1 MSHNAVPAPGHGQR
15 LPRLGAVRVEPAHLA
30 SRRPLQP
37 TFDDLGTPLPEVTFV
52 VVDLE
57 TTGGSPSAAGITEI
71 GAVKVR
77 GGEIL
82 GEFQT
87 LVQPGEPVPPFIAV
101 LTGITDS
108 MLVDAPPL
116 AAALPAFLEFMSG
129 AVIVAHNAPYDVG
142 FLKGACAKLG
152 RHWPDPTVVDTARL
166 ARAVLL
172 RDEVRNCKLGTL
184 AAHFRAGTTP
194 NHRAL
199 SDARATVDVL
209 HGLIERVGTLGVHSL
224 EELATYTSRVSP
236 AQRRKRH
243 LAEPL
248 PDSPGVYVFRDTQGR
263 ALYVGKSQRIR
274 SRVRT
279 YFTASETRTRMAEMV
294 GLADRVDAVP
304 CATPLEAEV
313 RELRLIAELA
323 PRYNRRSRHPERAV
337 WVKLTAEA
345 FPRLS
350 VVRQVRDDVG
360 EGAAYL
366 GPFGGRRAAL
376 EAVEALQAA
385 IPLRTCTARI
395 AARRPLTLSS
405 ACVLAEMGRC
415 SAPCVGAV
423 DVEGYAPVADAAR
436 RALLDDVREVEG
448 VLIERLRSLAAD
460 LRYEEAATWRD
471 RLETFARGAARAQ
484 EHASLAAL
492 PQLVAARPTP
502 DRGWEVHVVR
512 HGRLAGAVTVAAGV
526 DPRPAVDALL
536 LSSETVE
543 APASPLPAALPEETT
558 RVLRWLESD
567 GVRLVPGPVPVAWAL
582 PAYGAGGLLAR
593 LGSSRTPVVALP
605 AGERSLRPAG

>member
-1 MSHNAVPAPGHGQR
+1 VSPSAVPAPGRGLGVAPAHR
-15 LPRLGAVRVEPAHLA
+15 LRVEPDRIAE
-30 SRRPLQP
+30 RRPLQP

-52 VVDLE
+52 IVDLE
-57 TTGGSPSAAGITEI
+57 TTGGSPSDAGITEI

-77 GGEIL
+77 GGEVL

-87 LVQPGEPVPPFIAV
+87 LVQPGEAVPPFIAV

-116 AAALPAFLEFMSG
+116 AVALPAFLEFLAGS
-129 AVIVAHNAPYDVG
+129 VVVAHNAPYDVG

-152 RHWPDPTVVDTARL
+152 RRWPETTVVDTARL

-184 AAHFRAGTTP
+184 AAHFRSGTQP

-209 HGLIERVGTLGVHSL
+209 HGLIERVGSLGVHSL

-248 PDSPGVYVFRDTQGR
+248 PDSPGVYVFRDSQGR

-294 GLADRVDAVP
+294 GLAERVDAVP

-323 PRYNRRSRHPERAV
+323 PRYNRRSRNPERAV
-337 WVKLTAEA
+337 WVKLTAEP

-350 VVRQVRDDVG
+350 VVRQVRDDVAD
-360 EGAAYL
+360 GAAYL

-376 EAVEALQAA
+376 EAVEAMQAA
-385 IPLRTCTARI
+385 VPLRTCTARI
-395 AARRPLTLSS
+395 AARAASMS

-415 SAPCVGAV
+415 PAPCVGAV
-423 DVEGYAPVADAAR
+423 DVEGYRPVADAAR
-436 RALLDDVREVEG
+436 RALLDDVREVEAA
-448 VLIERLRSLAAD
+448 LLERLRSLASD

-492 PQLVAARPTP
+492 PELVAARPTP
-502 DRGWEVHVVR
+502 ERGWEVHVVR
-512 HGRLAGAVTVAAGV
+512 HGRLAGAVTVAPGV

-536 LSSETVE
+536 LSAEAVA

-567 GVRLVPGPVPVAWAL
+567 GVRLVPSATPVAWSL
-582 PAYGAGGLLAR
+582 PAHGAGGLLAR
-593 LGSSRTPVVALP
+593 LSGPRSPAVVLP
-605 AGERSLRPAG
+605 AVERSLRPAG

>member
-1 MSHNAVPAPGHGQR
+1 VSPTVPPALRRPSDR
-15 LPRLGAVRVEPAHLA
+15 SLRVEPDHLA
-30 SRRPLQP
+30 RRRPDQP
-37 TFDDLGTPLPEVTFV
+37 TFDDLGTPLPDVTFV

-57 TTGGSPSAAGITEI
+57 TTGGSPSEAGITEI

-87 LVQPGEPVPPFIAV
+87 LVQPGSPVPPFIAA
-101 LTGITDS
+101 LTGITDA
-108 MLVDAPPL
+108 MLADAPSL
-116 AAALPAFLEFMSG
+116 AAAVPAFLEFATG
-129 AVIVAHNAPYDVG
+129 AVLVAHNAPYDIS
-142 FLKGACAKLG
+142 FLKGACARLG
-152 RHWPDPTVVDTARL
+152 RAWPEHTVVDTARL

-172 RDEVRNCKLGTL
+172 RDEVRDCKLGTL
-184 AAHFRAGTTP
+184 APHFGATTP

-209 HGLIERVGTLGVHSL
+209 HGLIARVGSLGVHSL
-224 EELATYTSRVSP
+224 EELATYTSRVTP

-243 LAEPL
+243 LAEGL
-248 PDSPGVYVFRDTQGR
+248 PDVPGVYVFRDDQGR

-294 GLADRVDAVP
+294 GLAARVDAIP
-304 CATPLEAEV
+304 CASPLEAEV

-323 PRYNRRSRHPERAV
+323 PRYNRRSRNPDRAV
-337 WVKLTAEA
+337 WVKLTVEA

-360 EGAAYL
+360 AGAAYL
-366 GPFGGRRAAL
+366 GPFGSRRSAL

-385 IPLRTCTARI
+385 IGLRTCTGRI
-395 AARRPLTLSS
+395 SPRRTSA

-415 SAPCVGAV
+415 PAPCTGAV
-423 DVEGYAPVADAAR
+423 DVEGYAPLVVAAR
-436 RALLDDVREVEG
+436 HALLDDVRAVEAA
-448 VLIERLRSLAAD
+448 LLERLRTLALD
-460 LRYEEAATWRD
+460 LRYEEAALWRD
-471 RLETFARGAARAQ
+471 RLEAFARGAARAQ
-484 EHASLAAL
+484 EIAALAAI
-492 PQLVAARPTP
+492 PELVAARGTA

-512 HGRLAGAVTVAAGV
+512 HGRLAGAVTVPAGV

-536 LSSETVE
+536 ATSERVLPGDGPVP
-543 APASPLPAALPEETT
+543 PALVEETT
-558 RVLRWLESD
+558 RVLRWLESGD
-567 GVRLVPGPVPVAWAL
+567 VRLVPGPEPVAWAL
-582 PAYGAGGLLAR
+582 PAYGAAGLLAR
-593 LGSSRTPVVALP
+593 LQAASRSDVVRMP
-605 AGERSLRPAG
+605 APERSLRPAG